1 MSKKEVIYSP
11 YSKFRHEVLKKLKD
25 LGYVEDF
32 KVSEGEIKNIEIKL
46 SYKKNETIFTDVKI
60 FSKPGRRFYVSYKDL
75 KPVMSGYGYSILS
88 TPAGILTN
96 KEARMKK
103 MGGELLFQIW

>member
-1 MSKKEVIYSP
+1 MSKKEIIFSP
-11 YSKFRHEVLKKLKD
+11 HSKFKEEVLKKLKD
-25 LGYVEDF
+25 LGYVAEF
-32 KVSEGEIKNIEIKL
+32 KVSGDKIKNIEIKL
-46 SYKKNETIFTDVKI
+46 SYKKNETIFTDVEI

-103 MGGELLFQIW
+103 MGGELLFKIW